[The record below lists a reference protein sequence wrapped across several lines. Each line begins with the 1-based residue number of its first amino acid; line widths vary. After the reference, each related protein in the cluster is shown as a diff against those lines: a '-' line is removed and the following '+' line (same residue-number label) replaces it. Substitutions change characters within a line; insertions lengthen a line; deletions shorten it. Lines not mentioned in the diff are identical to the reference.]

1 MVRRSPAGTVATYAL
16 ALIFSAIALFPFAW
30 MALSSVKPLP
40 ELYTVPPTWIPENFT
55 LENYRNVLFQSNI
68 PRYFVNS
75 VVISV
80 CATAISI
87 VLAAL
92 AAYGFARFRFRG
104 RNAMHASILISQ
116 LLPTATIIV
125 PLYILLS
132 RLELVNT
139 YLGLILVYLIHTLP
153 LCIWLLIT
161 YFRAI
166 PYEIEEAALVDGAS
180 RLTIL
185 VRIVLPLSVPGLI
198 STVVY
203 CFVNTWNEF
212 IFALVF
218 ATDSSVKTL
227 PIGLAEFTSEFDT
240 DWGAVMAASMVMTLP
255 VVAMFFVIQR
265 FFVGTVTA
273 SATKG

>member
-1 MVRRSPAGTVATYAL
+1 MRSRTGTAVTYSLAAL
-16 ALIFSAIALFPFAW
+16 FSAIALFPFAW
-30 MALSSVKPLP
+30 MALSSVKPLA
-40 ELYTVPPTWIPENFT
+40 ELYTVPPTWIPQNFS
-55 LENYRNVLFQSNI
+55 LENYRTVLLESNI
-68 PRYFVNS
+68 PRYFINS
-75 VVISV
+75 LVISFG
-80 CATAISI
+80 ATAISL
-87 VLAAL
+87 VLASL

-104 RNAMHASILISQ
+104 RNALQASILVSQ

-132 RLELVNT
+132 RLGLVNT

-153 LCIWLLIT
+153 LCIWLLIN

-166 PYEIEEAALVDGAS
+166 PYEIEEAARVDGAS

-185 VRIVLPLSVPGLI
+185 VRIVLPLSTPGLI
-198 STVVY
+198 ATVVY

-218 ATDSSVKTL
+218 ATDSTVKTL

-240 DWGAVMAASMVMTLP
+240 DWGAVMAASMIMTLP
-255 VVAMFFVIQR
+255 VLALFFMIQR
-265 FFVGTVTA
+265 YFVGGLTA
-273 SATKG
+273 GASKG

>member
-1 MVRRSPAGTVATYAL
+1 MRSRTGTAVTYSLAAL
-16 ALIFSAIALFPFAW
+16 FSAIALFPFAW
-30 MALSSVKPLP
+30 MALSSVKPLT
-40 ELYTVPPTWIPENFT
+40 ELYTVPPTWIPQNFSF
-55 LENYRNVLFQSNI
+55 ENYRTVLFESNI

-75 VVISV
+75 LVISFG
-80 CATAISI
+80 ATAISL
-87 VLAAL
+87 VLASL

-104 RNAMHASILISQ
+104 RNALQASILVSQ

-132 RLELVNT
+132 RLGLVNT

-153 LCIWLLIT
+153 LCIWLLIN

-166 PYEIEEAALVDGAS
+166 PYEIEEAARVDGAS

-185 VRIVLPLSVPGLI
+185 VRIVLPLSTPGLI
-198 STVVY
+198 ATVVY

-218 ATDSSVKTL
+218 ATDSTVKTL

-240 DWGAVMAASMVMTLP
+240 DWGAVMAASMIMTLP
-255 VVAMFFVIQR
+255 VLALFFMIQR
-265 FFVGTVTA
+265 YFVGGLTA
-273 SATKG
+273 GASKG